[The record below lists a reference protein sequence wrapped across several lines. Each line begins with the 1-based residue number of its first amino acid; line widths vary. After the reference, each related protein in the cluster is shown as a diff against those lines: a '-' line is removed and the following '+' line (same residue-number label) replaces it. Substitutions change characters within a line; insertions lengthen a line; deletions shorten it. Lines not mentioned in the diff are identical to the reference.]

1 MLTVVHPIG
10 RHFPPRDRAGH
21 MDIVVT
27 QQQPSPEPA
36 KTRARSPRGRGR
48 ARIEE
53 NQRPRVAPSRGRR
66 PAREKPER
74 ANDLDSMYLSEMAA
88 STVLTPAQEVE
99 LGQRIAAAERA
110 LLDALVLSPS
120 GARTLVAIGEELDGG
135 KLDLRDVILNP
146 DQEGLDLPAVRE
158 RAILT
163 FAAAATARDEEAR
176 AFVAEG
182 LSAIRLDTSIVD
194 RVIAAVRAGVTEHA
208 DVQDTAALVELER
221 AQRDLKR
228 SKERLVVGNLRL
240 VVLFARKYLGRGVPL
255 LDLVQEG
262 NLGLMR
268 AADKF
273 DYRRG
278 FRFSTYAAWWIKQA
292 LQRALLDRALRLP
305 VHVAD
310 DRRRISKVRAAF
322 SAQHRR
328 DPSSD
333 EIAKLSGLSRER
345 VETILNLPAQPA
357 SLDAPV
363 GDDGEARL
371 GDFLPGTGPVP
382 EEEVALRAL
391 GGHLEDL
398 LDALSPREQQVLRM
412 RFGIGHTR
420 EHTLEEVGREL
431 SLTRERIR
439 QIERNA
445 LDKLRARSERVE
457 LKSYLDNG

>member
-1 MLTVVHPIG
+1 
-10 RHFPPRDRAGH
+10 
-21 MDIVVT
+21 
-27 QQQPSPEPA
+27 
-36 KTRARSPRGRGR
+36 
-48 ARIEE
+48 
-53 NQRPRVAPSRGRR
+53 
-66 PAREKPER
+66 
-74 ANDLDSMYLSEMAA
+74 MYLAEMAA
-88 STVLTPAQEVE
+88 STVLSPQQEVE
-99 LGQRIAAAERA
+99 LGQRIAAAERS
-110 LLDALVLSPS
+110 LLDAIVASPS
-120 GARTLVAIGEELDGG
+120 GARTLVAIGDELERGA
-135 KLDLRDVILNP
+135 LDLRDVILNP
-146 DQEGLDLPAVRE
+146 DQEGLDLAAVKE
-158 RAILT
+158 RALLT
-163 FAAAATARDEEAR
+163 FAAASAAGDDESR

-182 LSAIRLDTSIVD
+182 LAAIRLETGLVERAVD
-194 RVIAAVRAGVTEHA
+194 AVKAGVSEHA
-208 DVQDTAALVELER
+208 DVQDAAALVELEH
-221 AQRDLKR
+221 AQRELKR

-310 DRRRISKVRAAF
+310 DRRRIGKVRATF
-322 SAQHRR
+322 VAQHRR
-328 DPSSD
+328 EPTAD
-333 EIAKLSGLSRER
+333 EISALCGLSRDR
-345 VETILNLPAQPA
+345 VETILTLPQQPA

-371 GDFLPGTGPVP
+371 GDFVAAGGPVP
-382 EEEVALRAL
+382 EEEVALRNL
-391 GGHLEDL
+391 GGHLAGL

-420 EHTLEEVGREL
+420 EHTLEEVGKEL

-439 QIERNA
+439 QIERAA

-457 LKSYLDNG
+457 LKSYLER